1 MKELKGSENSDEIDA
16 SLNSILIAE
25 HARLSSLYQYN
36 AGMGEKLI
44 TTYLTIISIVVG
56 LFISIPQLIPLGSN
70 SITIELTLIILAFV
84 IGCITFLRLIERRG
98 RSVEYLRGINRIH
111 RFYVDHFP
119 EIEEHLTWD
128 ACDDCPP
135 MGVKGTSIGGLRDM
149 VAGLNSIFFG
159 FGIGLMLNEAFHQ
172 TTILWPL
179 VGGVCAVILLW
190 FGHRFVKSR
199 RLKQL
204 EDDMISQIHFPKRNT

>member
-149 VAGLNSIFFG
+149 
-159 FGIGLMLNEAFHQ
+159 EQH
-172 TTILWPL
+172 ILW
-179 VGGVCAVILLW
+179 IW
-190 FGHRFVKSR
+190 NRFDAQRS
-199 RLKQL
+199 
-204 EDDMISQIHFPKRNT
+204 ISPNNHIMASCWWCMRGNPFVVWTSICKIQAIETT